1 MTVRRREGR
10 EGERVEA
17 HGTSAADA
25 RDWSGWLHT
34 MWRTADRAEDVTA
47 LADIVYRALVSRPG
61 VLLARGT
68 RWTPGGLSYLRYLR
82 AGEETPVTRRAPVE
96 GRVKTVPCP
105 TAYDGPVIVLDET
118 PDRAVWPGGPELAP
132 AAATALECAFPLADD
147 DWATLRVVLDHRPAP
162 DDPLYA
168 QLAQVVEVLTT
179 SNHRIVE
186 HQAHDRRQVEDAFL
200 AEASL
205 QMDASLDVE
214 ETLRRVAR
222 LAVPAVAEGC
232 VVHLFEPDGELAP
245 VASAHVAATAQS
257 WLGEVARTD
266 PWLVKL
272 LRDSGDRRE
281 STVLRGAELAGGPF
295 GPAAKDQG
303 AAVTTLSVSPLR
315 ARGRALGTLTF
326 LYHRPDALG
335 DTRMLGDLASRAAL
349 AIDTST
355 LYEQRRNHVE
365 VLQRHLLPGALPRLD
380 GLELSAAYEVAD
392 ASLDV
397 GGDFYDAVVAGD
409 QVALVVGDV
418 CGRGAEAAAVTG
430 LARHTLRTLL
440 QDRVAPGDA
449 LARLNGAL
457 LGEGASRFVTAL
469 IAVLTPAGD
478 GGWDVEIASAGHPR
492 PLVRRA
498 DGAVEEA
505 DVSGVLLGVL
515 PAPAYRPARLAL
527 GPDDALVMFTDG
539 LTEAK
544 GAGGRFFE
552 EDLPGVVGRSV
563 DGAPDPAGRLIRLAS
578 DFRQTG
584 DDDTAILIVSVDG
597 RAVQG

>member
-1 MTVRRREGR
+1 MPSY
-10 EGERVEA
+10 
-17 HGTSAADA
+17 GTTADG
-25 RDWSGWLHT
+25 RDWSTWLHT
-34 MWRTADRAEDVTA
+34 MWRAADRAEDVTA
-47 LADIVYRALVSRPG
+47 LADVVYRALVSRPG

-68 RWTPGGLSYLRYLR
+68 RWTPAGLSYLRYLP
-82 AGEETPVTRRAPVE
+82 AGEKTPVTRWAPVE
-96 GRVKTVPCP
+96 GGIETVPCP
-105 TAYDGPVIVLDET
+105 AGYDDPVIVLDDT
-118 PDRAVWPGGPELAP
+118 PSPGVWPDGPDLAAAP
-132 AAATALECAFPLADD
+132 AAALECAFPLADD
-147 DWATLRVVLDHRPAP
+147 DWATLRVVLDHRPAAGN
-162 DDPLYA
+162 PLFA
-168 QLAQVVEVLTT
+168 QMTQVVEVLTI
-179 SNHRIVE
+179 SNQRIVE
-186 HQAHDRRQVEDAFL
+186 HLAHDRRQVEDAFL

-281 STVLRGAELAGGPF
+281 STVLRGAELTGGPF
-295 GPAAKDQG
+295 GSAAKNPG
-303 AAVTTLSVSPLR
+303 AAVRTLSVSPLR

-365 VLQRHLLPGALPRLD
+365 VLQRHLLPRALPHVD
-380 GLELSAAYEVAD
+380 GLALSAAYEVAD

-397 GGDFYDAVVAGD
+397 GGDFYDVVVAGD

-440 QDRVAPGDA
+440 QDGVSPGNA
-449 LARLNGAL
+449 LARLNSAL

-469 IAVLTPAGD
+469 IAVLSPADD
-478 GGWDVEIASAGHPR
+478 GGWDLEIASAGHPR

-505 DVSGVLLGVL
+505 NVSGVLLGVL
-515 PAPAYRPARLAL
+515 PTPAYRSVRLAL

-552 EDLPGVVGRSV
+552 EDLVDVVSRSV

-584 DDDTAILIVSVDG
+584 DDDTAVLIVSVDG
-597 RAVQG
+597 RGMRK